1 MSSRVTLRAMYRY
14 MFKMKSKIRRY
25 SISCD
30 HVVKQQ
36 KAYKIKIYLWCAY
49 TVFSVEEPK
58 LFKFQLQLVPCFLLR
73 SSSETILLFWNIKK
87 IICLIQYVVSLRN
100 SNWSTNKYRYFLL
113 SMIFFFNPSF
123 FYCFVYF
130 LYNNKCI
137 ITWEEPPHL
146 WERSPW
152 A

>member
-14 MFKMKSKIRRY
+14 MFKMKSKKRRY

-36 KAYKIKIYLWCAY
+36 KTHKIKIYLWCAY

-123 FYCFVYF
+123 FYCFVYL